1 MALDPLTPELAAALR
16 EQRRFVDEVEL
27 KTERVVPW
35 VFCRSNGKP
44 VATFLK
50 AWRAAC
56 EEAGHPGMLRHD
68 FRRTAARNLI
78 RAGVPQTVAMQLTGH
93 LTPSVFRRYAITD
106 DPMLVAAVGRLG
118 ELQAADRGRAAAKVL
133 KMRKQS

>member
-44 VATFLK
+44 VATFFK

-56 EEAGHPGMLRHD
+56 ERLATQGCCATTSG
-68 FRRTAARNLI
+68 AR
-78 RAGVPQTVAMQLTGH
+78 P
-93 LTPSVFRRYAITD
+93 
-106 DPMLVAAVGRLG
+106 
-118 ELQAADRGRAAAKVL
+118 RGT
-133 KMRKQS
+133 